1 MKVKFNFNLNAW
13 INGVEIE
20 ADSEEQAKEI
30 LFGMTFS
37 ELLEDGYCKDFSI
50 ADLGA
55 EVIERTVKVKVY
67 DITYSIEE
75 DDYESPEEYNQIIN
89 SLPDSLVL
97 TVVLSP
103 EDDLEEVIADEITYE
118 TNWLV
123 ENFRFMILEEN

>member
-55 EVIERTVKVKVY
+55 EVVERTVKVKAY

-75 DDYESPEEYNQIIN
+75 DDYESPEEYNQIVN

-103 EDDLEEVIADEITYE
+103 EDDLEETIADEITYE

>member
-55 EVIERTVKVKVY
+55 EVVERTVKVKAY

-75 DDYESPEEYNQIIN
+75 DDYESPEEYNQIVN

-103 EDDLEEVIADEITYE
+103 EDDLEEAIADEITFE
-118 TNWLV
+118 TDWLV

>member
-50 ADLGA
+50 TD
-55 EVIERTVKVKVY
+55 VDSSVMERSVKVKAY

-75 DDYESPEEYNQIIN
+75 DDYESPEEYTQIIN

-103 EDDLEEVIADEITYE
+103 EDDLEEAIADEITYE

>member
-13 INGVEIE
+13 INGVEIT

-30 LFGMTFS
+30 LFSMPFS
-37 ELLEDGYCKDFSI
+37 ELIEEGYCKDFSI

-55 EVIERTVKVKVY
+55 EVIERTVKVKAY

>member
-30 LFGMTFS
+30 LFGMPFS
-37 ELLEDGYCKDFSI
+37 ELIEEGYCKDFSI
-50 ADLGA
+50 TDLGA
-55 EVIERTVKVKVY
+55 EVIERTVKVKAY

-75 DDYESPEEYNQIIN
+75 DDYESPEEYSQIVN

>member
-55 EVIERTVKVKVY
+55 EVVERTVKVKAY

-75 DDYESPEEYNQIIN
+75 DDYESPEEYNQIVN

-103 EDDLEEVIADEITYE
+103 EDDLEEAIADEITYE

>member
-55 EVIERTVKVKVY
+55 EVVERTLKVKAY

-75 DDYESPEEYNQIIN
+75 DDYESPEEYNQIVN

-103 EDDLEEVIADEITYE
+103 EDDLEEAIADEITYE

>member
-1 MKVKFNFNLNAW
+1 MKVKFDFNLNAW
-13 INGVEIE
+13 IKGVEIE

-30 LFGMTFS
+30 LLGMTFS

-50 ADLGA
+50 SD
-55 EVIERTVKVKVY
+55 VDSYVMERSVKVKAY

-75 DDYESPEEYNQIIN
+75 DDYNSPEEYNQIVN

-103 EDDLEEVIADEITYE
+103 EDDLEEAIADEITYE

>member
-55 EVIERTVKVKVY
+55 EVIERTIKVKAY

-75 DDYESPEEYNQIIN
+75 DDYESPEEYNQIVN

-103 EDDLEEVIADEITYE
+103 EDDLEEAIADEITYE

>member
-1 MKVKFNFNLNAW
+1 MKVKFDFNLNAW
-13 INGVEIE
+13 IKGVEIE

-30 LFGMTFS
+30 LLGMTFS

-50 ADLGA
+50 SD
-55 EVIERTVKVKVY
+55 VDSYVMERSVTVKAY

-75 DDYESPEEYNQIIN
+75 DDYNSPEEYNQIIN

-103 EDDLEEVIADEITYE
+103 EDDLEETIADEITYE

-123 ENFRFMILEEN
+123 ENFRFMILAEN

>member
-13 INGVEIE
+13 INSVEIE

-30 LFGMTFS
+30 LFGMPFS
-37 ELLEDGYCKDFSI
+37 ELIEEGYCKDFSI
-50 ADLGA
+50 ADLEA

-75 DDYESPEEYNQIIN
+75 DDYESPEEYNQIVN

-103 EDDLEEVIADEITYE
+103 EDDLEETIADEITYE

>member
-55 EVIERTVKVKVY
+55 EVVERTVKVKVY

-75 DDYESPEEYNQIIN
+75 DDYESPEEYNQIVN

-97 TVVLSP
+97 TIVLSP
-103 EDDLEEVIADEITYE
+103 EDDLEEAIADEITYE

>member
-13 INGVEIE
+13 INGVEIT

-30 LFGMTFS
+30 LFSMPFS
-37 ELLEDGYCKDFSI
+37 ELIEEGYCKDFSI

-55 EVIERTVKVKVY
+55 EVIERTVKVKAY
-67 DITYSIEE
+67 DIAYSIEE

>member
-13 INGVEIE
+13 INGVEIT

-30 LFGMTFS
+30 LFGMSFS
-37 ELLEDGYCKDFSI
+37 ELIEEGYCKDFSI

-55 EVIERTVKVKVY
+55 EVVERTVKVKAY